1 MNSHSK
7 EQTKLILGGGHVP
20 RLEAAILNWNMA
32 FNKCQSQPSSEHQ
45 GEYVKRC
52 DELGQSISRWQA
64 QQPEL
69 VEQFG
74 LWFLSHQEV
83 WSLHGPDGASG
94 L

>member
-1 MNSHSK
+1 MNNDSK
-7 EQTKLILGGGHVP
+7 EQTKLALVGVHAP
-20 RLEAAILNWNMA
+20 CLEAAILNWNMA
-32 FNKCQSQPSSEHQ
+32 LHKCQTQPSNEQ
-45 GEYVKRC
+45 LGEYCKRC
-52 DELGQSISRWQA
+52 DELGRSIARWQA

-83 WSLHGPDGASG
+83 WSVHEPDGASG

>member
-1 MNSHSK
+1 MAVNEREIPRNSALVDHAPC
-7 EQTKLILGGGHVP
+7 I
-20 RLEAAILNWNMA
+20 EAAIMNWNMA
-32 FNKCQSQPSSEHQ
+32 FHKCQTQPSREHQ

-52 DELGQSISRWQA
+52 DELGQSIARWQA

-74 LWFLSHQEV
+74 YWFLAHQEV
-83 WSLHGPDGASG
+83 WFVNEPDGAYR